1 MRGSRSIELA
11 CLKKERKKKEKHLS
25 RGVPG
30 LVPTQYFLVP
40 VGGLL
45 VMKTLEDEW
54 YVVIK
59 TYKLNCFEILRDFF
73 FVLSYIACPHY
84 PYN

>member
-1 MRGSRSIELA
+1 M
-11 CLKKERKKKEKHLS
+11 
-25 RGVPG
+25 
-30 LVPTQYFLVP
+30 P

-59 TYKLNCFEILRDFF
+59 AYISLPVLRFLRDF
-73 FVLSYIACPHY
+73 FVLSYIACPRH
-84 PYN
+84 PYIRVY